1 MKTLS
6 NTNLNDDYMTNMET
20 ILNNEIDR
28 LENSRNIETVRKMI
42 VDDSKIREIQSEK
55 EDIIDTYKK
64 YTERRILEFSDSM
77 ITVDLIPVFK
87 AEKKEIDPKIIVMNE
102 TMEYD
107 FYSVTITFSS
117 LLGKNEYLEFIE
129 LDLKLKD
136 GNDESDRKAS
146 FFELCP
152 ENKYLEL
159 FKAHFSGK
167 IGLDAKFNYKF
178 EIPTGVSE
186 AIEIKL
192 DPALELKTGID
203 FDLGEIKY
211 RKAKIESIGKYN
223 SEATWRYFMEFNDY
237 VNDDY
242 ATNVILKV
250 PRETEELTILA
261 ELKVI
266 LKKNKWFWFDDFL
279 KPIEINPI
287 EYAVELGK

>member
-6 NTNLNDDYMTNMET
+6 NTNLTDDYMNKMET

-28 LENSRNIETVRKMI
+28 LEKTRTTETVRKMI
-42 VDDSKIREIQSEK
+42 VDDSKIKEIQAEK

-64 YTERRILEFSDSM
+64 YTERRILEFSDSI

-87 AEKKEIDPKIIVMNE
+87 AEKKEIDPKIVVMNE

-117 LLGKNEYLEFIE
+117 LLGKKEYLKFIE
-129 LDLKLKD
+129 LDLKLKG
-136 GNDESDRKAS
+136 GNDVAGRKAS
-146 FFELCP
+146 FFEICP
-152 ENKYLEL
+152 ENKYIEL

-178 EIPTGVSE
+178 EIPSE
-186 AIEIKL
+186 VIVIKL
-192 DPALELKTGID
+192 DPALELKSGID

-223 SEATWRYFMEFNDY
+223 SEATWRYFMEFDDY

-287 EYAVELGK
+287 EYPVELGK